1 VAAALSVLDT
11 PPSPRT
17 PDLWDGH
24 AGERIAEVIVSGGGP
39 SERLRPTELEHPLAE
54 AQR

>member
-1 VAAALSVLDT
+1 
-11 PPSPRT
+11 
-17 PDLWDGH
+17 
-24 AGERIAEVIVSGGGP
+24 VSGGGP